1 MKTFSSL
8 IFGLLLI
15 AGSQSVLSADLND
28 GQQASPPESIS
39 VKVVTTPA
47 YSNLLD
53 LWITEFQKQN
63 PTFSIESGGYNFSD
77 KLMDNQILL
86 LSEDYFSK
94 SEMEQFW
101 KMEVGMEAVVPVIAA
116 TNPLLDRLEKRG
128 MTISELS
135 EIVTNPEQ
143 KSWNLFFE
151 GTTASVE
158 LVVPNQDDIRSTL
171 YQLVGQKAD
180 KLQVTWVNT
189 SEEMLAAL
197 EKNKYALG
205 ICRANDLMDR
215 TTHDFFSTIK
225 LLPMDKNR
233 NGRIDYFEQIYA
245 DAKSFVRGVWI
256 GKFPDELCFS
266 IFVASNQKP
275 TNQSALEFLKWMN
288 SGGQQL
294 LSQNGFAGI
303 SSVEKSANLEAMI
316 DKPELAVQTE
326 KPLISRTWLMVI
338 LAAAAAL
345 LILIGAVW
353 YARRQKLEDLLDEI
367 DITPAFNENSIQ
379 APKGIY
385 FDKTHTWA
393 FMEQNGFVKVGIDDF
408 LQHVTGTITRIRM
421 KESGEKVRR
430 GEKIMTIIRNG
441 KQMDIY
447 SPVSGVIREQN
458 QSLLSDAS
466 MVNKSPYSEG
476 WVYLIEPKNWLKEMQ
491 FLFMAGKYKNWLQ
504 DEFTRLKDFLAA
516 SMKSNTTVY
525 AHVVLQDGGELTDH
539 VLADLGPEVWE
550 DFQTNF
556 IDTSK

>member
-15 AGSQSVLSADLND
+15 VGSQSILIADLND

-101 KMEVGMEAVVPVIAA
+101 KMEVGTEAVVPVIAA

-135 EIVTNPEQ
+135 EIVANPEQ
-143 KSWNLFFE
+143 KNWNLFFE
-151 GTTASVE
+151 GTTASIE
-158 LVVPNQDDIRSTL
+158 LVVLNQDDIRSTL

-197 EKNKYALG
+197 KKNKYALG

-245 DAKSFVRGVWI
+245 DAKSFARGVWI

-353 YARRQKLEDLLDEI
+353 YARRQKMEDLLDEI

>member
-1 MKTFSSL
+1 MKTLSSF
-8 IFGLLLI
+8 IFGLLLVV
-15 AGSQSVLSADLND
+15 GSQTVFSADLND

-39 VKVVTTPA
+39 IKVVTTPA

-53 LWITEFQKQN
+53 LWIAEFQKQN
-63 PTFSIESGGYNFSD
+63 PTISIESGEYNSTD
-77 KLMDNQILL
+77 KLLDNEILL

-101 KMEVGMEAVVPVIAA
+101 KMEVGTEAVVPVIAA
-116 TNPLLDRLEKRG
+116 TNPLLDRLENRG
-128 MTISELS
+128 MTVAELS
-135 EIVTNPEQ
+135 EIVAGPEQ
-143 KSWNLFFE
+143 KSWNSFIE
-151 GTTASVE
+151 GATAPIE
-158 LVVPNQDDIRSTL
+158 LVVLDQEDIRSTL
-171 YQLVGQKAD
+171 NQLVGQKAD

-189 SEEMLAAL
+189 SEEMLDAL
-197 EKNKYALG
+197 EKNKFALG
-205 ICRANDLMDR
+205 ICSANDLMDR
-215 TTHDFFSTIK
+215 TNRDFFSTIK

-245 DAKSFVRGVWI
+245 DSKSFVRGVWI

-266 IFVASNQKP
+266 IFAASNQKP
-275 TNQSALEFLKWMN
+275 TSQSALEFLKWMN

-316 DKPELAVQTE
+316 DNPELAVQTE

-345 LILIGAVW
+345 LILIGAVQ
-353 YARRQKLEDLLDEI
+353 YAKRQKLEDLLDEI

-421 KESGEKVRR
+421 KDSGEKVRR

-466 MVNKSPYSEG
+466 MVNKYPYSEG
-476 WVYLIEPKNWLKEMQ
+476 
-491 FLFMAGKYKNWLQ
+491 
-504 DEFTRLKDFLAA
+504 
-516 SMKSNTTVY
+516 
-525 AHVVLQDGGELTDH
+525 
-539 VLADLGPEVWE
+539 
-550 DFQTNF
+550 
-556 IDTSK
+556 